1 MCYRNAGIG
10 KAANAS
16 GYAGNDAQS
25 YAVLDQC
32 LRFFTATAKDKRV
45 AALQAQHA
53 LVLACQ
59 FDQPQRNI
67 ALVWRRFSAPLAS
80 IFDLGIRPGPAQKR
94 RIDQSVIND
103 NICLLQGIERVQRD

>member
-1 MCYRNAGIG
+1 MFDRHIHDDHLCPAAKSVPVNGRWHQTGAVMPGQECHGLIDVAVCYRNAGIG

-16 GYAGNDAQS
+16 GYAGDDAQS

-59 FDQPQRNI
+59 FYQPQ
-67 ALVWRRFSAPLAS
+67 
-80 IFDLGIRPGPAQKR
+80 
-94 RIDQSVIND
+94 
-103 NICLLQGIERVQRD
+103 